1 MSDYYL
7 RACDLSAG
15 YQGHVVLKHME
26 FGLNRGEILTLIGPN
41 GAGKSTLLKTIAGLL
56 APAAGTVFLDGRT
69 LADMRRGDLA
79 KQLAVV
85 FTERLRTELM
95 TCRDVVATG
104 RYPYTGPLGLLSKAD
119 YAAVD
124 EAMKLVAVEE
134 LAEKDFSRLSDGQR
148 QRVMLARAV
157 CQEPEI
163 ILLDEPTSFLDIRYK
178 LEFLEIL
185 RNMTRQKNLTVVMSL
200 HELELAK
207 RISDKVL
214 CIGEGGIDR
223 FGTPGEVFR
232 PGYIAA
238 LFHVDLNSALAED
251 YISELE
257 SRAGRGNE
265 RAAEPESRAGR
276 ESERTAEP
284 ESKTAGEST
293 SERRKENTG
302 KPGYRMVNQRQLRC
316 GVTTGTCAA
325 AAAGAAAAMLLEGIS
340 ADMVSVHTPKGL
352 TVQIPVE
359 SAGQGEGFSEY
370 FVVKDSGDDPDVTNG
385 TKIYARVERLPEGT
399 EGPAAAFQDERY
411 PGLYLDGGPGV
422 GRVTKSGL
430 EQAIGQA
437 AINRVPREMIFSQVE
452 KAIERQETSLRL
464 LITVSAPEG
473 ETLAK
478 KTFNPILG
486 IEGGISVLGTSG
498 ILEPMSE
505 RAIVDTIETQI
516 RQKGKLG
523 EKSLLVTPG
532 NYGQGYVADYLGFPV
547 AESIK
552 CSNYVGETID
562 LAVSYGMEE
571 LLLVGNIGKL
581 VKLAAG
587 IMNTHSKTADGRAEI
602 MAMHTALCGGSR
614 EQLEQLISCITTE
627 EMLRL
632 LEEWGLRKSVM
643 DSICRRIGVYVKRR
657 AGEQLKAGVMLFSE
671 NYGFLGQTQGT
682 EEVLQSF
689 RRNKRL

>member
-15 YQGHVVLKHME
+15 YQEHVVLKHME

-56 APAAGTVFLDGRT
+56 APAAGTVFLDGRA

-104 RYPYTGPLGLLSKAD
+104 RYPYTGPLGLLSEKD
-119 YAAVD
+119 HEVVD
-124 EAMKLVAVEE
+124 EAMRLVAVEE
-134 LAEKDFSRLSDGQR
+134 LAEKDFSKLSDGQR

-178 LEFLEIL
+178 LEFLEVL

-207 RISDKVL
+207 RVSDKVL
-214 CIGEGGIDR
+214 CVGEGGIDR
-223 FGTPGEVFR
+223 FGTPEEVFR

-238 LFHVDLNSALAED
+238 LFHVDLDSALAAD
-251 YISELE
+251 YVSELE
-257 SRAGRGNE
+257 SEPGRAE
-265 RAAEPESRAGR
+265 TAKQSSQAAEESASEPES
-276 ESERTAEP
+276 TAE
-284 ESKTAGEST
+284 
-293 SERRKENTG
+293 
-302 KPGYRMVNQRQLRC
+302 PGYRMVNQKQLRC
-316 GVTTGTCAA
+316 GITTGTCAA
-325 AAAGAAAAMLLEGIS
+325 AAAGAAAAMLLEGIPT
-340 ADMVSVHTPKGL
+340 DMVTVHTPKGI
-352 TVQIPVE
+352 TVQVPVE
-359 SAGQGEGFSEY
+359 CARQGEGFSEY

-385 TKIYARVERLPEGT
+385 TKIFARVEKLPAGSEVP
-399 EGPAAAFQDERY
+399 EAVFQDERY
-411 PGLYLDGGPGV
+411 PGLYLDGGQGI
-422 GRVTKSGL
+422 GRVTRIGL

-452 KAIERQETSLRL
+452 QVAERLDAPARL

-473 ETLAK
+473 ESLAK

-486 IEGGISVLGTSG
+486 IVGGISVLGTSG

-505 RAIVDTIETQI
+505 KAIIDTIETQI
-516 RQKGKLG
+516 RQKGKQG
-523 EKSLLVTPG
+523 ERRLLVTPG

-547 AESIK
+547 EESVK

-587 IMNTHSKTADGRAEI
+587 IMNTHSRTADGRAEI
-602 MAMHTALCGGSR
+602 MAMHTVLCGGSR
-614 EQLEQLISCITTE
+614 EQMEELISCITTE

-632 LEEWGLRKSVM
+632 LEEWGLRESVM
-643 DSICRRIGVYVKRR
+643 DSICHKIGLYVKRR
-657 AGEQLKAGVMLFSE
+657 AGEKLKAGVMLFSE
-671 NYGFLGQTQGT
+671 NYGFLGQTEGT
-682 EEVLQSF
+682 EEVLRHF
-689 RRNKRL
+689 RQGMR